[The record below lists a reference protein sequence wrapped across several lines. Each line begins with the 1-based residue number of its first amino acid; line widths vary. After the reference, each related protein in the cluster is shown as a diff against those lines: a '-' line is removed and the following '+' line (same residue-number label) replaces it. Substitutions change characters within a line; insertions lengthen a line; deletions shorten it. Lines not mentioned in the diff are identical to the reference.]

1 MFDIFETIFIW
12 GLYVILPAALINYFL
27 GPQRTSLLF
36 AGMLALSQPN
46 DNELNRVNFPFQLEK
61 NNPTLL
67 VRNPQNNSME
77 TITNKR
83 KFDLTFH
90 RKLEKHFPDWEDRM
104 NFQKKQENFYK
115 SAMKKQAELRRTRM
129 IDMSNRYTKEELDAV
144 SYFQGTGFYAKQQD
158 PSENPKPCI
167 YDTRQT
173 FLIKMHDNDIRRNVL
188 KSFNFPSKGRLK
200 LA

>member
-1 MFDIFETIFIW
+1 MIDFFETIFIW
-12 GLYVILPAALINYFL
+12 GLYVVLPLVLLTRFGGQKAGVYLMAIFIFNSLVTDPSEILVNSTSINSDL
-27 GPQRTSLLF
+27 
-36 AGMLALSQPN
+36 
-46 DNELNRVNFPFQLEK
+46 NEIVLVK
-61 NNPTLL
+61 NPTT
-67 VRNPQNNSME
+67 S
-77 TITNKR
+77 NKK
-83 KFDLTFH
+83 KFDLSFH

-129 IDMSNRYTKEELDAV
+129 IDRSNRYTKEELDAV

-173 FLIKMHDNDIRRNVL
+173 FLIKMHDNDIRRNFL
-188 KSFNFPSKGRLK
+188 KSFNRLK
-200 LA
+200 N